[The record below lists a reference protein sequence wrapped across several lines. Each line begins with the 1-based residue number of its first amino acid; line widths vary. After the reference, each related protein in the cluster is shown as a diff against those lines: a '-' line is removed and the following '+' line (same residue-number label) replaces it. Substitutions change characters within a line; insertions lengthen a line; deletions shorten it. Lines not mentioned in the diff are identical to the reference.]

1 MKRILEIMA
10 LAFVVGCPVHSSA
23 QPGNVAEAVKNL
35 PVLDKCGVKVGY
47 EGSIDKKGKNADWDW
62 CLYQQNEHE
71 WVIFDVKG
79 PGCIY
84 NIVQH
89 RYLSCSD
96 PLFRFYFDGDT
107 VPACSLRLSEFGEK
121 YPFVS
126 PASDSYI
133 GPLDKGRGPIRVAR
147 SFVPMYYRKGCRIT
161 TDVKLEGNDRE
172 KGEGGWGHVVYHSFS
187 GTEKDNA
194 TMSFPEEDMEARQ
207 MLKRH
212 GASVGFPIRKDCRSE
227 GSVSVAP
234 GQTVPLI
241 CEKGSGVVSS
251 VGFSVGRT
259 DESFLHTLWIKI
271 VFDGHPD
278 ADVYCPAGAFFGN
291 SLGYNDT
298 EYLLMGVLKA
308 GFMYNTFPMPYWEGV
323 EMYLENKGED
333 TLCVDEAR
341 IVLADNRYEKN
352 RCGYFRNTPY
362 YKRRHTANSD
372 SEIGKVLGT
381 GKMVA
386 AHVTCYG
393 ERPNIITCEG
403 DVRVYIDGN
412 KTPKVESDGSESYI
426 CFGWGFSTPPE
437 THPFGG
443 YDGLQDNPWSMTRLC
458 VNDYYPFYKSL
469 EFNIESGEYNNQYLE
484 HEGTVFYYG
493 KDEPVLVET
502 DCLDLSSKA
511 SVEAHGYVSGAGSV
525 SGSLYACYEGTHDAD
540 SVAGTVIYPVMGG
553 CSEFSVK
560 IFPENNG
567 VRIRRTS
574 DQIEGRQCAEV
585 YVDGE
590 KVFPQWYVADCNPYK
605 RWLDDEFEIP
615 ASLTRGKD
623 TLHIRICPLEA
634 GGKVSWSESKYVFFI
649 YKD

>member
-1 MKRILEIMA
+1 MERFLKTAA
-10 LAFVVGCPVHSSA
+10 LVFAVGCSVHLFA
-23 QPGNVAEAVKNL
+23 QPGGVVEAVKNL
-35 PVLDKCGVKVGY
+35 PVLDRCGVKVGY

-62 CLYQQNEHE
+62 CLYRQNEHE
-71 WVIFDVKG
+71 WVVFDVKG
-79 PGCIY
+79 SGCIY

-121 YPFVS
+121 YPFV
-126 PASDSYI
+126 PPVSDSYI
-133 GPLDKGRGPIRVAR
+133 GPLDNGRGPIRVAR
-147 SFVPMYYRKGCRIT
+147 SFVPMYYREGCKIT
-161 TDVKLEGNDRE
+161 TDVKLEGNDRA

-187 GTEKDNA
+187 DAGNIA
-194 TMSFPEEDMEARQ
+194 AFLPEEDMEARQ

-212 GASVGFPIRKDCRSE
+212 GLSAGVASQQDCKAGGPVE
-227 GSVSVAP
+227 IAP
-234 GQTVPLI
+234 GQTVPLLR
-241 CEKGSGVVSS
+241 EKGGGVVSS
-251 VGFSVGRT
+251 VNISVDEV
-259 DESFLHTLWIKI
+259 DESLLHSLWIRI
-271 VFDGHPD
+271 AFDGHPE

-308 GFMYNTFPMPYWEGV
+308 GFMYNTFPMTYWEGI
-323 EMYLENKGED
+323 EMYLENKGQD
-333 TLCVDEAR
+333 TLRVNETKVA
-341 IVLADNRYEKN
+341 LADNQYEES

-362 YKRRHTANSD
+362 YMRRHTPDSD
-372 SEIGKVLGT
+372 SEIGKISGT

-412 KTPKVESDGSESYI
+412 KTPKVESDGSESYV
-426 CFGWGFSTPPE
+426 CFGWGFPTPPE

-443 YDGLQDNPWSMTRLC
+443 YDGLRDNPWSMTRLC
-458 VNDYYPFYKSL
+458 VNDYYPFYKNL

-493 KDEPVLVET
+493 KDEPALVET
-502 DCLDLSSKA
+502 DCMDLSSEA
-511 SVEAHGYVSGAGSV
+511 SIEAHGYVAGEGSV
-525 SGSLYACYEGTHDAD
+525 SEYLRACYEGSHDKD
-540 SVAGTVIYPVMGG
+540 SVAGTVFYPAKGG
-553 CSEFSVK
+553 GSEFSVK
-560 IFPENNG
+560 ILPENNG

-574 DQIEGRQCAEV
+574 DQREGRQCAEV

-590 KVFPQWYVADCNPYK
+590 KVFPQWYVADSNPCK

-615 ASLTRGKD
+615 ASMTRGKD
-623 TLHIRICPLEA
+623 SLHIRICPVEA
-634 GGKVSWSESKYVFFI
+634 GGKVSWNESKYAFFI